1 MYKHEHS
8 ADVQVAIVS
17 FGNCST
23 PFSTKTIVRLFA
35 AGVFALALVV
45 GAGVSNAYAADEA
58 APLTRQEVKQ
68 LIKTAKTPEDHM
80 KLAHYYQYEADKFK
94 SEAEE
99 HKEMSAE
106 YAGRPLPKGYPM
118 SEHCNDLSGYLT
130 RAAQKAEKLASM
142 HEEMAKNAGR

>member
-1 MYKHEHS
+1 MRNNEM
-8 ADVQVAIVS
+8 
-17 FGNCST
+17 GNQANILKSDCRCTGWSG
-23 PFSTKTIVRLFA
+23 KKIVRSFA
-35 AGVFALALVV
+35 IGVFSLALAGGFGTSSVR
-45 GAGVSNAYAADEA
+45 ASNETD
-58 APLTRQEVKQ
+58 PLTKQEVKQ

-130 RAAQKAEKLASM
+130 RASEKAERLAAM
-142 HEEMAKNAGR
+142 HEEMAKAAEK